1 MNGYRIFA
9 LVDSSEYGCL
19 HNLVDGDMMTVVS
32 FFYFFFILCNKY
44 IKQSELALE

>member
-19 HNLVDGDMMTVVS
+19 HNLVYGDKMAVVS
-32 FFYFFFILCNKY
+32 FSYHIRILLQQVY
-44 IKQSELALE
+44 